1 MVRSFLSKE
10 SSPAR
15 TKNYP
20 RFGQSPLLESSPQL
34 EDVLDSTTSSKSSK
48 NRLSANKPRKG
59 SGKHNNVTNAKV
71 RVSN

>member
-20 RFGQSPLLESSPQL
+20 RLGLSPLLESSPQL
-34 EDVLDSTTSSKSSK
+34 EDPLDSTTSSKSSK

-59 SGKHNNVTNAKV
+59 SGKPNNVTNAKV